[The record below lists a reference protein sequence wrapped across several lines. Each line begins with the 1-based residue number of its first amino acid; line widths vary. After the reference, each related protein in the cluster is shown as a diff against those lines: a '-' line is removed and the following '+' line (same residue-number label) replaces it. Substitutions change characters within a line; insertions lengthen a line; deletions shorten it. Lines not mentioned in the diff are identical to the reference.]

1 MLLFYFVKLFLM
13 LPYPP
18 LAKSESC
25 KPLVSKKVVQ
35 NLHPPY
41 HTTQIKLFSLLF
53 AISLQSSLRARSS
66 ALQSP
71 YSTSSN
77 KV

>member
-25 KPLVSKKVVQ
+25 KPLVSKSCTKPPPT
-35 NLHPPY
+35 LPY
-41 HTTQIKLFSLLF
+41 HPDKTIFLAFCHL
-53 AISLQSSLRARSS
+53 SSVL
-66 ALQSP
+66 
-71 YSTSSN
+71 T
-77 KV
+77 